1 MGQKIHPI
9 GFRLGGVIDWQ
20 SQWFA
25 NKGKEYAK
33 LTNED
38 REIRDVIVKE
48 LGENAAISKIEI
60 ERNNQE
66 ISITV
71 FTARP
76 GIIIGRG
83 GTRVEELKN
92 FLEKFTN
99 NEIRLNINEI
109 RVPELVAKLVGE
121 SIAEQLERR
130 VAFRRAVNTAMQR
143 TMQVGAKGIK
153 VVISGRLAGA
163 DIARTEKYHQGRVPL
178 HTVRADIDYEI
189 SEANTTYG
197 VIGIKVWIYKG
208 DIIPTAENL
217 LAIKTERIQ
226 RSSEVTQEQ
235 PQQKKEEKGTN

>member
-1 MGQKIHPI
+1 MGQKTHPI

-25 NKGKEYAK
+25 NKGKDYAK

-48 LGENAAISKIEI
+48 LGDNAAISKIEI

-99 NEIRLNINEI
+99 TEIRLNINEI

-130 VAFRRAVNTAMQR
+130 VAFRRAVNTAIQR

-153 VVISGRLAGA
+153 VVISGRLSGA

-189 SEANTTYG
+189 SEAKTTYG

-226 RSSEVTQEQ
+226 RSSGVNEEQ
-235 PQQKKEEKGTN
+235 SQQKKGNN

>member
-1 MGQKIHPI
+1 MGQKTHPI
-9 GFRLGGVIDWQ
+9 GFRLGGVIDWR

-25 NKGKEYAK
+25 NKGKDYAK

-226 RSSEVTQEQ
+226 RSEVNQEQ
-235 PQQKKEEKGTN
+235 PQGKKEEKGNN

>member
-1 MGQKIHPI
+1 MGQKTHPI

-25 NKGKEYAK
+25 NIGRDYAK

-121 SIAEQLERR
+121 AIAEQLERR

-189 SEANTTYG
+189 SEAKTTYG

-226 RSSEVTQEQ
+226 RSSGVTQEQ
-235 PQQKKEEKGTN
+235 PQQKKEEKGNN

>member
-1 MGQKIHPI
+1 MGQKTHPI

-25 NKGKEYAK
+25 NKGRDYAK

-76 GIIIGRG
+76 GITIGRG

-121 SIAEQLERR
+121 AIAEQLERR

-143 TMQVGAKGIK
+143 TMQVGAQGIK

-189 SEANTTYG
+189 SEAKTTYG

-226 RSSEVTQEQ
+226 RSSGVTQEQ
-235 PQQKKEEKGTN
+235 PQLKKEEKGNN